1 MKGKFS
7 IAAAILA
14 SRSSHHDDAADAF
27 SPRPHP
33 SRGAPS
39 SSASSSPLRR
49 WASSSSSPSPPSP
62 STAAAAD
69 HYDMSASLV
78 ADTIESM
85 GNDAERIDLDERIA
99 QLGTAGM
106 AREERAR
113 RRRALNE
120 LGIPDFMGFVSSDR
134 DRVADA
140 SADDGGGPV
149 RDGRLVRS
157 SPSILQLNIGL
168 YCNQA
173 CNHCH
178 VESSPLR
185 TSETMSSDVAARC
198 LALLRDSPESV
209 DTLDLTGGAP
219 ELNGQFRLL
228 VSLARAWSGASGRDL
243 TIIDRCNLTAL
254 IEPGQE
260 DLIGFLRDNRVSV
273 VASLP
278 CYGEGN
284 VDAQRGRGVFRRSI
298 EALSRLNDAGY
309 GSPDRPDLTLDLV
322 YNPGGPFLPPS
333 QSKLEVDYKRELMEK
348 FGIRFNN
355 LLTITNMP
363 IKRFADYLAREGKMG
378 EYMELLVNNYNRR
391 TVGGLMCLNTVSVGW
406 DGMLYDC
413 DFNQQLGMGIV
424 GEGGR
429 TSEEDGEIGGGGG
442 GGGGGGEA
450 VEAGERR
457 GVPRRK
463 LSVFDIESLA
473 DLGEYSVR
481 TDNHCFGCTA
491 GSG

>member
-1 MKGKFS
+1 M
-7 IAAAILA
+7 
-14 SRSSHHDDAADAF
+14 
-27 SPRPHP
+27 
-33 SRGAPS
+33 
-39 SSASSSPLRR
+39 
-49 WASSSSSPSPPSP
+49 
-62 STAAAAD
+62 ST
-69 HYDMSASLV
+69 SLV

-85 GNDAERIDLDERIA
+85 GNDAERINLDERIA
-99 QLGTAGM
+99 RLGTAGM
-106 AREERAR
+106 AREEKAR
-113 RRRALNE
+113 RRRALDD
-120 LGIPDFMGFVSSDR
+120 LGVPDFMGFVSSNR
-134 DRVADA
+134 DDQG
-140 SADDGGGPV
+140 DDNVGSPV
-149 RDGRLVRS
+149 RDGKLMRS

-185 TSETMSSDVAARC
+185 VSETMSSDVAARC
-198 LALLRDSPESV
+198 LSLLRDSPVSV
-209 DTLDLTGGAP
+209 NTLDLTGGAP

-228 VSLARAWSGASGRDL
+228 VSMARAWSNESGREL

-260 DLIGFLRDNRVSV
+260 DLIDFLRDNRVSV

-298 EALSRLNDAGY
+298 EALSRLNDSGY

-333 QSKLEVDYKRELMEK
+333 QSKLEVDYKRELNEK

-363 IKRFADYLAREGKMG
+363 IKRFADYLAKEGKVG
-378 EYMELLVNNYNRR
+378 EYMELLVNNYNRN

-424 GEGGR
+424 GEDGR
-429 TSEEDGEIGGGGG
+429 TTSEDDGEIGGGGEG
-442 GGGGGGEA
+442 GGGGGGA
-450 VEAGERR
+450 VLEVGENRVVR
-457 GVPRRK
+457 RRK

>member
-1 MKGKFS
+1 MRGRYS

-14 SRSSHHDDAADAF
+14 SRSPHRAADAF
-27 SPRPHP
+27 SPPL
-33 SRGAPS
+33 SRGESLS
-39 SSASSSPLRR
+39 SSSSPLR
-49 WASSSSSPSPPSP
+49 
-62 STAAAAD
+62 STSTSIAAAD
-69 HYDMSASLV
+69 NESDWSTSLV
-78 ADTIESM
+78 DDTLEAM
-85 GNDAERIDLDERIA
+85 GSDVERLELDERIA
-99 QLGTAGM
+99 RMGIDGM
-106 AREERAR
+106 TREERAR
-113 RRRALNE
+113 RRRALHE
-120 LGIPDFMGFVSSDR
+120 LGVPDFMGYVSDHR
-134 DRVADA
+134 DGDQ
-140 SADDGGGPV
+140 DDNDNVVV
-149 RDGRLVRS
+149 RDGRLRRK
-157 SPSILQLNIGL
+157 SPNILQLNIGL

-185 TSETMSSDVAARC
+185 TSETMNADVAARC
-198 LALLRDSPESV
+198 LALLRNSPITV

-219 ELNGQFRLL
+219 ELNGQFRIL
-228 VSLARAWSGASGRDL
+228 VSMARAWSNESGRDL

-254 IEPGQE
+254 LEPGQT
-260 DLIGFLRDNRVSV
+260 DLIDFLRDNRVTI

-309 GSPDRPDLTLDLV
+309 GSPDRPDLRLDLV

-333 QSKLEVDYKRELMEK
+333 QSGLEVDYKRELMDN

-363 IKRFADYLAREGKMG
+363 IKRFADFLAREGKMK
-378 EYMELLVNNYNRR
+378 EYMELLVNNYNHR
-391 TVGGLMCLNTVSVGW
+391 TVEGLMCLNTVSVGW
-406 DGMLYDC
+406 DGTLYDC

-424 GEGGR
+424 GDGKNEGWGRGDGDGEGRTTGGR
-429 TSEEDGEIGGGGG
+429 
-442 GGGGGGEA
+442 
-450 VEAGERR
+450 RR
-457 GVPRRK
+457 R
-463 LSVFDIESLA
+463 LSVFDIESLM

-481 TDNHCFGCTA
+481 TDDHCFGCTA